1 MPRCKLFWGMVEIPE
16 RSCVLFGTRL
26 YSFRSKQVFR
36 LFKQP
41 QYGMI
46 LEGS

>member
-1 MPRCKLFWGMVEIPE
+1 MVEIPE
-16 RSCVLFGTRL
+16 RSGGLFGARL

-41 QYGMI
+41 QHGMI
-46 LEGS
+46 LEVS